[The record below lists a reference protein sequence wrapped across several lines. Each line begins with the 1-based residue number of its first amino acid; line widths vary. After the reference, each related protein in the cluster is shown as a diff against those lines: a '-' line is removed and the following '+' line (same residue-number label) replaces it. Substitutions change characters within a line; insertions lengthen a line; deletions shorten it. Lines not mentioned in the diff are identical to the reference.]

1 MFTIRPDAMGGAK
14 NFGRPANKAQPI
26 IKYKPLD
33 EFILNTHDVNVR
45 GNVLDLPNLRPEAPY
60 WIQ

>member
-1 MFTIRPDAMGGAK
+1 MERAK
-14 NFGRPANKAQPI
+14 NFGRPANKTQPV

-33 EFILNTHDVNVR
+33 EFILKTHDVNVC